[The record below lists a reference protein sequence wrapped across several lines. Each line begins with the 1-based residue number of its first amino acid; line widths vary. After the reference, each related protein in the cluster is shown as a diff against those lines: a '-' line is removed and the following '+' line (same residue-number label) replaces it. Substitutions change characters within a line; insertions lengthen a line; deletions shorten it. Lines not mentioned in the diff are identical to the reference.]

1 MLIRSFAGRT
11 TIMAIVNNRIPT
23 EPNRMLITPED
34 GSAPFYATVTYADE
48 PTDPGTKINKALF
61 DQVQFFLTQTEEVP
75 PLTNFNLVHSG
86 ENANAN
92 DFTAVAADG
101 NTVVAFSK
109 NICAYSTDGG
119 KNWTESTL
127 PSSIATDKVWSG
139 ALIADGVWLAW
150 SEEGQICS
158 TSNSGSSW
166 TVFNLSSASTEV
178 YGVAYG
184 DGRFVATGL
193 DGRVAVSS
201 NGTTWTRSQPLVT
214 TGDYT
219 VCYGNGVFVAGVVAG
234 NSGASWYYSSDGT
247 SWTAATNKP
256 INRAS
261 AILFNGEKFF
271 AIAVYTTTAV
281 ENDSNLQVYTSANG
295 QSWTELTND
304 TVWNGRSANEVIK
317 FENGQF
323 LFFQNRTT
331 EGVSGYWTS
340 TDGENWT
347 WTQLTNS
354 PNTFT
359 DLAYSN
365 DTYFLSGG
373 DSLVYSS
380 NAETE
385 TVARYQTQTNEN
397 EVVGDVIHFD
407 YGTANAAANGVT
419 LNFDFLPK
427 LLFFMAGEDNFYAS
441 IFPAAYA
448 WGGHWNLPSFMS
460 TPINWAGNSI
470 FLPEITE
477 PIVYVAIG

>member
-1 MLIRSFAGRT
+1 
-11 TIMAIVNNRIPT
+11 MAIVNNRIPT

-61 DQVQFFLTQTEEVP
+61 DQVQFFSPKTEEVP
-75 PLTNFNLVHSG
+75 PLTNFNIVHSG

-139 ALIADGVWLAW
+139 ALIADVVWLAW

-158 TSNSGSSW
+158 TSNAGSSW
-166 TVFNLSSASTEV
+166 TVFNLSAAGTAV

-184 DGRFVATGL
+184 GGKFVATGL

-201 NGTTWTRSQPLVT
+201 NGTTWTRSQPFPSNA
-214 TGDYT
+214 DYT
-219 VCYGNGVFVAGVVAG
+219 VCYGNGVFVAGIAQG
-234 NSGASWYYSSDGT
+234 STSLAQGWYYSSDGT
-247 SWTAATNKP
+247 SWTKATNQP
-256 INRAS
+256 INRVD

-271 AIAVYTTTAV
+271 AITVYTTTTA
-281 ENDSNLQVYTSANG
+281 NKSDLQIYTSTTG

-323 LFFQNRTT
+323 LFFQYRTT

-340 TDGENWT
+340 TNGENWT

-365 DTYFLSGG
+365 GTYFLSDGG
-373 DSLVYSS
+373 SLVYSS

-385 TVARYQTQTNEN
+385 TVVARYQTQTNEN
-397 EVVGDVIHFD
+397 EVVGDVIRFD

-419 LNFDFLPK
+419 VNFDFSPK
-427 LLFFMAGEDNFYAS
+427 LFFFVARDAFFYFS
-441 IFPAAYA
+441 VFPAVRAST
-448 WGGHWNLPSFMS
+448 GTSS
-460 TPINWAGNSI
+460 TPINWMGNSI
-470 FLPEITE
+470 VLPEIAE
-477 PIVYVAIG
+477 PIVYAAIG

>member
-1 MLIRSFAGRT
+1 
-11 TIMAIVNNRIPT
+11 MAIVNNRIPT

-75 PLTNFNLVHSG
+75 PLTNFNPVHSG
-86 ENANAN
+86 ENENAN
-92 DFTAVAADG
+92 DFTAVAANG

-119 KNWTESTL
+119 ESWTESTL
-127 PSSIATDKVWSG
+127 PSQIATDKVWSG

-158 TSNSGSSW
+158 TSNAGSSW
-166 TVFNLSSASTEV
+166 TVFNLSAASTAV

-184 DGRFVATGL
+184 GGKFVATGL

-201 NGTTWTRSQPLVT
+201 NGTTWTRSQPFPSNA
-214 TGDYT
+214 DYT
-219 VCYGNGVFVAGVVAG
+219 VGYGNGIFVAGIVSG
-234 NSGASWYYSSDGT
+234 NTARDWYYSSDGT
-247 SWTAATNKP
+247 SWTAATNSP
-256 INRAS
+256 GMTDV
-261 AILFNGEKFF
+261 ILFDGEKFF
-271 AIAVYTTTAV
+271 AIAVQSTTSTT
-281 ENDSNLQVYTSANG
+281 NSSTLRIYKSTNG
-295 QSWTELTND
+295 QSWTSLTND
-304 TVWNGRSANEVIK
+304 TLWNGSSSNEVIK

-323 LFFQNRTT
+323 LFFQKRTT
-331 EGVSGYWTS
+331 EGVSGYWSS
-340 TDGENWT
+340 TDGANWI

-365 DTYFLSGG
+365 GTYFLSGG

-385 TVARYQTQTNEN
+385 TMTSYQTQTNEN
-397 EVVGDVIHFD
+397 EVVGDVIRFD
-407 YGTANAAANGVT
+407 YGTANATADGVT
-419 LNFDFLPK
+419 ISLDFSPK

-441 IFPAAYA
+441 ISPAAYA
-448 WGGHWNLPSFMS
+448 WGGHQNLPSFMS

-470 FLPEITE
+470 FLPEITS
-477 PIVYVAIG
+477 PITYVAIG

>member
-1 MLIRSFAGRT
+1 
-11 TIMAIVNNRIPT
+11 MAIVDNRIPT

-61 DQVQFFLTQTEEVP
+61 DQVQFFLAQTAEVP
-75 PLTNFNLVHSG
+75 PLTNFNIVHSG

-101 NTVVAFSK
+101 NTVIAFSK
-109 NICAYSTDGG
+109 NICAYSIDGG

-166 TVFNLSSASTEV
+166 TVFNLSSADTAV

-184 DGRFVATGL
+184 DGKFVATGL

-201 NGTTWTRSQPLVT
+201 NGTTWTRSQPFPSNA
-214 TGDYT
+214 DYT
-219 VCYGNGVFVAGVVAG
+219 VCFGSGIFVAGIAG
-234 NSGASWYYSSDGT
+234 GNTARDWYYSSDGT
-247 SWTAATNKP
+247 SWTAGTKP
-256 INRAS
+256 PAS
-261 AILFNGEKFF
+261 MTDAILFDGEKFF
-271 AIAVYTTTAV
+271 SIVVYTTTSV
-281 ENDSNLQVYTSANG
+281 ENNSNLRIYTSTNG
-295 QSWTELTND
+295 QTWTTLTND
-304 TVWNGRSANEVIK
+304 TVWNGSSASNVIT
-317 FENGQF
+317 FENNQF

-331 EGVSGYWTS
+331 EGISGYWTS
-340 TDGENWT
+340 PDGANWE
-347 WTQLTNS
+347 WAQLTNS

-365 DTYFLSGG
+365 GTYFLSVGG
-373 DSLVYSS
+373 SLVYSS

-385 TVARYQTQTNEN
+385 TVTSYQTQTNEN
-397 EVVGDVIHFD
+397 EVVGDVIRFD
-407 YGTANAAANGVT
+407 YGTANATESGVT
-419 LNFDFLPK
+419 INLDFSPK
-427 LLFFMAGEDNFYAS
+427 LFFFMAGEAGSAEFYS
-441 IFPAAYA
+441 SVFPAAYA
-448 WGGHWNLPSFMS
+448 WGGMGNGAAFQR
-460 TPINWAGNSI
+460 TPINWGANSI

-477 PIVYVAIG
+477 PIVYIAMG